1 MSMDSCFVNSY
12 CISAISYPTAEL
24 KTVKETSIK
33 EAKVETE
40 TQLVTSE
47 FKISD

>member
-1 MSMDSCFVNSY
+1 MDLYFFNSY
-12 CISAISYPTAEL
+12 CILAISYPTVEL
-24 KTVKETSIK
+24 KTVKEISIK
-33 EAKVETE
+33 EAKVEIE